1 MLCDASFVRKV
12 KKNELEESVVKEK
25 KKKSDVLE
33 YRRLDKSMFFGRL
46 LYCYMKL
53 AMYTDKFMPLHN

>member
-25 KKKSDVLE
+25 KKV
-33 YRRLDKSMFFGRL
+33 RCTRV
-46 LYCYMKL
+46 
-53 AMYTDKFMPLHN
+53 